1 MTRNDL
7 RNELVDAVN
16 LARERLADDRGDEGR
31 IISLAQAE
39 QRLAVLD
46 SLVETR

>member
-16 LARERLADDRGDEGR
+16 LARARLADDRGNET
-31 IISLAQAE
+31 LLNTLVLAE

-46 SLVETR
+46 SEGR